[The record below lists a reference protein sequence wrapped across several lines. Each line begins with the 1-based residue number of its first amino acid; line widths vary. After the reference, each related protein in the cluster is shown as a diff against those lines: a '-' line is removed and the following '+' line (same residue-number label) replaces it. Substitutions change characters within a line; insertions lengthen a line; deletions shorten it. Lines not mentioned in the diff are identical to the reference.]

1 MLQISDI
8 SLSIVNY
15 KAMLSPAL
23 YLCVCIISPKHGSML
38 NTRSNDFV
46 CRHIECVTLHKRGN
60 CPSGAAVKGEGG
72 VAG

>member
-15 KAMLSPAL
+15 KATLSPAL
-23 YLCVCIISPKHGSML
+23 YLCMCPKHGSML
-38 NTRSNDFV
+38 NTHSNDFV
-46 CRHIECVTLHKRGN
+46 CRHIECVTLDKLGN
-60 CPSGAAVKGEGG
+60 RPSGAAVKGEGG